1 MCPACDQQA
10 LGAER
15 LTFYTSAMRFS
26 PFGWLKRR
34 KGLPLADDIR
44 MQERDSQANK
54 FYSQILLPDE
64 EPGFVSDEAT
74 LRDVS
79 LAPDD
84 ELIRKVQE
92 HYGKT
97 LSMGAFRKP
106 FWSLLDDLELGIL
119 SSDQVRQETPPHVV
133 LQALFEAAA
142 WCSHCSAPV
151 EQLRSV
157 ELDPSEI
164 LNIPSYTD
172 LKGIDAYLQAKR
184 ESYHHAISALN
195 QTRAAL
201 LRDSNAAI
209 PDMREVQTKGKLLL
223 YTPLETVSDGAASAS
238 SRGFYDMED
247 APPWDT
253 WFLYSEGT
261 IFSYVPE
268 SLFTLA
274 QAGIDANP
282 VDCIHWATWSN
293 FSAQLKNQ

>member
-1 MCPACDQQA
+1 MT
-10 LGAER
+10 GI
-15 LTFYTSAMRFS
+15 S
-26 PFGWLKRR
+26 PTHPKMIISSKAKRGPR
-34 KGLPLADDIR
+34 
-44 MQERDSQANK
+44 
-54 FYSQILLPDE
+54 
-64 EPGFVSDEAT
+64 
-74 LRDVS
+74 VS
-79 LAPDD
+79 LAPDN

-97 LSMGAFRKP
+97 LSMGDFRKP

-119 SSDQVRQETPPHVV
+119 SPDQARQETPPHVV
-133 LQALFEAAA
+133 LQTLFEAAA
-142 WCSHCSAPV
+142 WCSHRSASV
-151 EQLRSV
+151 EQLCSV
-157 ELDPSEI
+157 ELDPSKI
-164 LNIPSYTD
+164 LDIPSYTD

-184 ESYHHAISALN
+184 ESYHQAVSTLN

-201 LRDSNAAI
+201 LRDSNVAI
-209 PDMREVQTKGKLLL
+209 PDMREVQKGKLLL
-223 YTPLETVSDGAASAS
+223 YMPLETVSDGAASAS

-282 VDCIHWATWSN
+282 VVCIHWATWAN
-293 FSAQLKNQ
+293 LSAQLKN